1 MDAPQAHLGLVNTAS
16 DLGANSAAASLSSA
30 GRHADYLSH
39 RVGDIPGRAPV
50 QHVAGSSLTAD
61 GDQWRRRRSDTRDLG
76 VMHEPLGALV
86 RLPAL
91 LHTGVCGGRGL
102 IHNDDGKYSIMASHS
117 VIFYQTAGREEGSR
131 LKEMKVECGRGQTRR
146 REEDGA
152 QMEAEDERSD
162 STPSQLCLRERWAHL
177 QGASHNNTTFIIS
190 HLSWFQSKAADGG
203 L

>member
-1 MDAPQAHLGLVNTAS
+1 MWLTFDPRPICVRNIKKTIKLRQHTRPSSDPLGHPGLVNTAS
-16 DLGANSAAASLSSA
+16 DLGSSSASASLSST
-30 GRHADYLSH
+30 GRHADHLSH

-91 LHTGVCGGRGL
+91 LRTGVCGGGGL

-117 VIFYQTAGREEGSR
+117 VIFHQTAGREEGSR
-131 LKEMKVECGRGQTRR
+131 LKEMEVERGRGQTGRR
-146 REEDGA
+146 AEDEA
-152 QMEAEDERSD
+152 QMEADDERGD
-162 STPSQLCLRERWAHL
+162 STPSQLCLRER
-177 QGASHNNTTFIIS
+177 
-190 HLSWFQSKAADGG
+190 
-203 L
+203 